1 VFAAMRGIGLAREA
15 SGAAQE
21 SLIMGVP
28 GPLRSAPSAAG
39 MAWVAAEDSSRFGW
53 RYRPEPDSRMAGV
66 MSVAW
71 YGLSAQMADCVA
83 GVACRW
89 LSRVR
94 CQHGRVVF

>member
-1 VFAAMRGIGLAREA
+1 MRGIGLAGEA
-15 SGAAQE
+15 SGAAQD
-21 SLIMGVP
+21 SLILGVP

-39 MAWVAAEDSSRFGW
+39 MAGVVAEDSSRFGW
-53 RYRPEPDSRMAGV
+53 RYRPEPDWRLAGV

-71 YGLSAQMADCVA
+71 AGLSAQMAGYVA

-94 CQHGRVVF
+94 CQHGWVVF

>member
-1 VFAAMRGIGLAREA
+1 MRGIGLAREA
-15 SGAAQE
+15 SGAAQDG
-21 SLIMGVP
+21 LIMGAP
-28 GPLRSAPSAAG
+28 GPLWSAPSAAG

-53 RYRPEPDSRMAGV
+53 RYHPEPDSRLAGA

-71 YGLSAQMADCVA
+71 YGLSAQMAGYVA

-94 CQHGRVVF
+94 CQHGWVVF